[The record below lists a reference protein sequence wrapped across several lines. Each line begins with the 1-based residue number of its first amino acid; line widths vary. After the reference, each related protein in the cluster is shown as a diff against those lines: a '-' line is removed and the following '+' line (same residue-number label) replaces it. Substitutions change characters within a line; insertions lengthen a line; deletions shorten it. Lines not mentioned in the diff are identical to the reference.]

1 MTPAGEARFTEG
13 SRVILHGLRAN
24 EIFNNRRGKVL
35 KKLALQNSH
44 GPIAAYEIC
53 LTDGQLVKALDA
65 NLDLAPP
72 LADAE
77 AEEESWSD
85 EGSDHV
91 ENFENLERAKLMD
104 ELFQLLDQ
112 SQEGSLR
119 SHALHHLAVACGFEG
134 GALKWEEEYQALCK
148 LFRTSPAAGFQQM
161 EFAKLLSNEALP
173 AYCPTDELAGLV
185 SSTRQHILSRRQE
198 QTTPKEDEK
207 RLKAE
212 QYRKDAVKF
221 IFKSLD
227 MDGDGF
233 LNGSEMQRFA
243 ELCGFDDEWEVEYE
257 VMCEHMGIDRNHGAS
272 LADFHRLVSE
282 RKSHAFCTR
291 KELRNIAS
299 QIRDRRESI
308 SRKQAAIRIQACTR
322 GSLTRNRLQR
332 QQTVAPAVSPA
343 PSLVLLEEK
352 GRGVIDVPEPPPAPP
367 ESESEDSS
375 KE

>member
-44 GPIAAYEIC
+44 GPIAAYEVC

-85 EGSDHV
+85 DGSDHV
-91 ENFENLERAKLMD
+91 DLENLERAKLME

-112 SQEGSLR
+112 SQEGTLR
-119 SHALHHLAVACGFEG
+119 SQALHHLAVACGFEG
-134 GALKWEEEYQALCK
+134 GPVKWEEEYQALCK
-148 LFRTSPAAGFQQM
+148 LFGTSPGAGFQQM

-173 AYCPTDELAGLV
+173 TYCPTDELADLV
-185 SSTRQHILSRRQE
+185 ASTRQHIISRRQE
-198 QTTPKEDEK
+198 QTTSKEDEK

-257 VMCEHMGIDRNHGAS
+257 VMCEHMGIAKEHGAS

-291 KELRNIAS
+291 KDLRNIAS

-332 QQTVAPAVSPA
+332 QQTVAAVRGPA
-343 PSLVLLEEK
+343 PSAVPEEK
-352 GRGVIDVPEPPPAPP
+352 DRGVIDVPEPPPAPP

-375 KE
+375 KP